1 MLRPRESRE
10 LRLMSHVLTITPT
23 AATTWSQDV
32 FGNAVAM
39 ASFTEMA
46 SILVI
51 DSVGDILLNAV
62 EWPVFDI
69 AASAISYPFRY
80 SDDEWTDLGAL
91 TVA

>member
-23 AATTWSQDV
+23 AAMTWSHDV

-51 DSVGDILLNAV
+51 DSVGDILLNAI
-62 EWPVFDI
+62 EWPVFPPPPGDAEYRRAQGLPPNPDDNDI
-69 AASAISYPFRY
+69 MK
-80 SDDEWTDLGAL
+80 
-91 TVA
+91 